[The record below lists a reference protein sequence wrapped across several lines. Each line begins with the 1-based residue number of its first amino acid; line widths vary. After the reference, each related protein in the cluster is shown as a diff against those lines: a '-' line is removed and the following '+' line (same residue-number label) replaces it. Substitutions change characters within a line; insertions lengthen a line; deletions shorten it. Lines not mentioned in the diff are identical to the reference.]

1 MENRRPVHE
10 LEREIEEAFQQ
21 FDKGGNG
28 RISMKELRSMMG
40 QLGERLTDDELENMM
55 KEADL
60 NGDGQ
65 IDFKGEITF
74 VETYGNLKCLWNKVF
89 AHDFLMTLERL
100 VNNTI
105 YYFDR
110 IFKISCR
117 NIQYFYLIWKITQ
130 KVTSLHNAFSISL
143 VDLKISQNIA
153 HKWPGY

>member
-40 QLGERLTDDELENMM
+40 QLGERLTDDELDNMM

-74 VETYGNLKCLWNKVF
+74 VETYGNLKCL
-89 AHDFLMTLERL
+89 
-100 VNNTI
+100 
-105 YYFDR
+105 
-110 IFKISCR
+110 
-117 NIQYFYLIWKITQ
+117 
-130 KVTSLHNAFSISL
+130 
-143 VDLKISQNIA
+143 
-153 HKWPGY
+153 